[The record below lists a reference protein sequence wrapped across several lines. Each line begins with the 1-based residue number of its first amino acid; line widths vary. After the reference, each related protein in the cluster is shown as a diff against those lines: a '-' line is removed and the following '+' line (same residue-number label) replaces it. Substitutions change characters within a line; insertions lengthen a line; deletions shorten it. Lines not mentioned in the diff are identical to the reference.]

1 MVVISNTLCLIAVRG
16 GHAVVQ
22 LVEAQR
28 YKPEGCGLD
37 SRWYHCHF
45 SLT

>member
-1 MVVISNTLCLIAVRG
+1 MVGTSNTLCLLSVKG
-16 GHAVVQ
+16 GHAVTQ

-28 YKPEGCGLD
+28 YKPEVCGFD
-37 SRWYHCHF
+37 SRLYHWHF